1 MIKLIIFDI
10 GGVIEDFAEEDY
22 ISYICTKLGLDKK
35 EFGDELL
42 RMLPSAEEGRISTR
56 EMLQRVALI
65 FGINIR
71 KLEWAGSMGR
81 LARINER
88 VAALVNRLDARYRLI
103 LLTNVSKSRYME
115 NVRMG
120 FFKRVK
126 CRRVYASCYLRM
138 SKPGQ
143 EIYRYVLWKENA
155 RPEECVFVDNLL
167 INVQGARRVGI
178 KGIHFVGYGKLV
190 KDLRKLGIRW

>member
-10 GGVIEDFAEEDY
+10 GGVIEDFAEEQY
-22 ISYICTKLGLDKK
+22 IDYICTKLKLDKK
-35 EFGDELL
+35 EFREELL
-42 RMLPSAEEGRISTR
+42 RILPSAEEGRISTR
-56 EMLQRVALI
+56 EMLQRVAII

-71 KLEWAGSMGR
+71 KLEWSSSLVR
-81 LARINER
+81 LAKINPRMEG
-88 VAALVNRLDARYRLI
+88 LVNKLDEKYRLV

-120 FFKRVK
+120 FFSRVR
-126 CRRVYASCYLRM
+126 CDRVYASCYLKM

-143 EIYRYVLWKENA
+143 EIYRYVLDREGVKPQEA
-155 RPEECVFVDNLL
+155 VFIDNLL
-167 INVQGARRVGI
+167 INVKGARKIGI
-178 KGIHFVGYGKLV
+178 KGVHFVGYGKLV